1 MNFWKTG
8 SFAHSKLP
16 VILFS
21 TTAVHNFIPKNTF
34 SRMLA
39 ALCDTSQIH
48 LYGST
53 CSQHIHPSPLCTF
66 GADPSDCR
74 KSIWSPSLRNCQ
86 GKNPWCVK
94 ENASDNDKKPS
105 YWKLSSITYQ
115 INHTKLCVSKNK
127 GLKDRNELYK
137 PEYLCA
143 QKYYYEEITLLVTE
157 NPLSSNDDHK
167 RRQLNFFVPLFE
179 IQCIWSNSVKI
190 RIQD

>member
-53 CSQHIHPSPLCTF
+53 CSQHNHPSPLCTF
-66 GADPSDCR
+66 GADPSEGQGRNGWHHDPYRGNFQGSDPSSCTSETPNSRSGTLSQCASTTPSTPPTLGSGFLKHLQRSPFEVQTLNCSDLWSLGRR
-74 KSIWSPSLRNCQ
+74 KR
-86 GKNPWCVK
+86 
-94 ENASDNDKKPS
+94 E
-105 YWKLSSITYQ
+105 
-115 INHTKLCVSKNK
+115 
-127 GLKDRNELYK
+127 
-137 PEYLCA
+137 
-143 QKYYYEEITLLVTE
+143 
-157 NPLSSNDDHK
+157 
-167 RRQLNFFVPLFE
+167 
-179 IQCIWSNSVKI
+179 
-190 RIQD
+190 

>member
-1 MNFWKTG
+1 MHFKQKKSNYKHVRRDLKNSCQLLCLKRILFCLLLGCISLEKFRRPTQLMVQIPTLSYKRKRSMNFWKTG

-53 CSQHIHPSPLCTF
+53 CSQHNHPSPLCTF

-74 KSIWSPSLRNCQ
+74 KSI
-86 GKNPWCVK
+86 
-94 ENASDNDKKPS
+94 
-105 YWKLSSITYQ
+105 
-115 INHTKLCVSKNK
+115 
-127 GLKDRNELYK
+127 
-137 PEYLCA
+137 
-143 QKYYYEEITLLVTE
+143 
-157 NPLSSNDDHK
+157 
-167 RRQLNFFVPLFE
+167 
-179 IQCIWSNSVKI
+179 
-190 RIQD
+190 